1 MIDMVTKSRN
11 IDVDKSVCS
20 RSWFTVFGGPPQNIT
35 LINADLKGLET
46 ISDQSPHHYLTGGNM
61 QLLRNTVR
69 SYPAQ
74 VYAYT
79 STGGVDYFNQ
89 CRIFAKQH
97 AGNSTILPTPPLSST
112 VLGYG
117 VKGWNRFKPTSR
129 NGSLAQA
136 ILELKDIP
144 RMLESSDLSKV
155 LRDRTKSVAQKAGN
169 QFLNYQF
176 GWVPLLS
183 DIRDLLKNAHDAQ
196 KRMDQ
201 LARDNGKWVRRRGSV
216 YQNTSSTATVST
228 GAFSSPTMVSP
239 LYWGGVKSETQHRT
253 QTSWQRYWFSA
264 RFKYWIEP
272 NPIGRLDKFLQA
284 EHLNAILYG
293 TDLSPSLVYELIPW
307 SWLVDWFSSSG
318 DAIAN
323 YFEDSADNL
332 VADYAYVMGNTMS
345 VDDYVVTGKT
355 INGVTYTTRQSYLLE
370 TKTRIAAYPYG
381 FFAIEPALTLR
392 QTGILGALG
401 LMKHRKLV

>member
-1 MIDMVTKSRN
+1 MLNMVTKSRN
-11 IDVDKSVCS
+11 IDVDKSLAC
-20 RSWFTVFGGPPQNIT
+20 RQWFTVFGGPPQNVT
-35 LINADLKGLET
+35 DTFADLRGRET

-61 QLLRNTVR
+61 QLLRSTVR

-74 VYAYT
+74 VNAYT
-79 STGGVDYFNQ
+79 STGGVDYFYRG
-89 CRIFAKQH
+89 RIFAKQH
-97 AGNSTILPTPPLSST
+97 AAFNPILPAPPLSST
-112 VLGYG
+112 LLGYG
-117 VKGWNRFKPTSR
+117 VKGWNRYKPTSR

-144 RMLESSDLSKV
+144 HMLEQSNLSRV
-155 LRDRTKSVAQKAGN
+155 LKDRTKNVAQKAGS

-183 DIRDLLKNAHDAQ
+183 DIRDLIKNAVNAQ
-196 KRMDQ
+196 KRIDQ
-201 LARDNGKWVRRRGSV
+201 LARDNGKWVRRRGTIEQTDST
-216 YQNTSSTATVST
+216 TSSVTT

-239 LYWGGVKSETQHRT
+239 LYWGGVKSETQYRT
-253 QTSWQRYWFSA
+253 QSARTRYWFSA
-264 RFKYWIEP
+264 MFKYWIQP
-272 NPIGRLDKFLQA
+272 VGVGRLDRFLQA
-284 EHLNAILYG
+284 EHVNAILYG

-332 VADYAYVMGNTMS
+332 VAKYAYVMGHTINS
-345 VDDYVVTGKT
+345 DEYRIVGRT
-355 INGVTYTTRQSYLLE
+355 INGVTYYTTQEYITE
-370 TKTRIAAYPYG
+370 TMSRVAAYPYG
-381 FFAIEPALTLR
+381 FFAIEPSLTLK

-401 LMKHRKLV
+401 LTKYRHLV